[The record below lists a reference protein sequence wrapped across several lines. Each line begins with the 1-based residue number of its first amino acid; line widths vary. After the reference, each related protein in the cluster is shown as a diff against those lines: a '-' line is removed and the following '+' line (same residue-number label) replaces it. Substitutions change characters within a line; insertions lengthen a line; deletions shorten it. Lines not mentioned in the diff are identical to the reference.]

1 MTIMTLREFLILF
14 KLTERNVTIT
24 MTVLSHLSS
33 DMSIQRKTQ
42 TWSQETGGR
51 ASQAS
56 GQACETPGV
65 ALCCIMYRVSPNKC
79 NQAFFGGHPVW
90 SVGVSKHRG

>member
-33 DMSIQRKTQ
+33 DMSIQRKTR
-42 TWSQETGGR
+42 TWSLDTGAR
-51 ASQAS
+51 AS
-56 GQACETPGV
+56 
-65 ALCCIMYRVSPNKC
+65 
-79 NQAFFGGHPVW
+79 
-90 SVGVSKHRG
+90 

>member
-33 DMSIQRKTQ
+33 DMSIQRKT
-42 TWSQETGGR
+42 WSQETGAQ
-51 ASQAS
+51 ASEAS

-65 ALCCIMYRVSPNKC
+65 ALCCIMYRVSQKMSNC
-79 NQAFFGGHPVW
+79 DTLYCH
-90 SVGVSKHRG
+90 